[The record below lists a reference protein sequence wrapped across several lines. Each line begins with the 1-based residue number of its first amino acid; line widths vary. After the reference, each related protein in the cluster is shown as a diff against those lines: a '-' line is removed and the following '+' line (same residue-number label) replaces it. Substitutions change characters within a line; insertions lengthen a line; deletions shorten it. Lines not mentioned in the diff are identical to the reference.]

1 VLGSLMDEMV
11 LEIVRLASGEFVIRR
26 SGEEEALMTLNL
38 SQVVQDNL
46 LENTEELA
54 RRMLVAGAHM
64 MSDLVNDEELGID
77 TDDVSP
83 DDMIRPSTIH

>member
-1 VLGSLMDEMV
+1 MDEMV

-46 LENTEELA
+46 LENT
-54 RRMLVAGAHM
+54 
-64 MSDLVNDEELGID
+64 
-77 TDDVSP
+77 
-83 DDMIRPSTIH
+83 

>member
-1 VLGSLMDEMV
+1 MDEMV
-11 LEIVRLASGEFVIRR
+11 LEIVRLATGEFVIRR
-26 SGEEEALMTLNL
+26 SGEDEALMTLNL

-54 RRMLVAGAHM
+54 RRMLVAGAHI
-64 MSDLVNDEELGID
+64 MSDLVNEEGSDIEADEI
-77 TDDVSP
+77 SA